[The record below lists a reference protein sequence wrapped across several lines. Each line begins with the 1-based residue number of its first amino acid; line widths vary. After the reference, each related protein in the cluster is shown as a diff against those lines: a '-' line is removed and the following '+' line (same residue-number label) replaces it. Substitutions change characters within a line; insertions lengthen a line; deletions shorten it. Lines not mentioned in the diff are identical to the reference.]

1 MSKQGAFEM
10 HLGAESGSGSF
21 AEATG
26 TQDAMDMRRL
36 GKKQELNV

>member
-1 MSKQGAFEM
+1 MSKQGALEM
-10 HLGAESGSGSF
+10 RVGADSGSF
-21 AEATG
+21 TEGSG